1 MDRTPSK
8 PRAALWMAGWLALM
22 LIVAIAGRETT
33 RELNV
38 FQIMEVRSILGFFM
52 LYPLIRV
59 NGGFAAMK
67 TSRPLQHIGRN
78 LIHYA
83 AQLGWFFAL
92 TLIPLAQ
99 VVSIEFTMP
108 IWTAILAAS
117 FLGERMTVWK
127 ISAITLGVVGV
138 TVIVRPVAG
147 EIDPGQLIA
156 LGAAVGFGISI
167 AMMKSLTRTETTPTI
182 IFWMLVIQAAAG
194 FFPSLYVWM
203 WPSAYAWGWLVVIA
217 FCGTFS
223 HYCMARAMLYADAT
237 MVVPMDFLRVPLTAT
252 AGWLIYSERLDMF
265 TVLGAVLILTG
276 NLLNLKATDPVPARV
291 GT

>member
-1 MDRTPSK
+1 
-8 PRAALWMAGWLALM
+8 MAGWLTLM

-59 NGGFAAMK
+59 NGGLAAMK

-203 WPSAYAWGWLVVIA
+203 WPSGYAWGWLVVIA